1 MPRKIG
7 IIGLGHV
14 GSAVAHGLI
23 AQGAADE
30 YVFIDSNQE
39 KVQAEA
45 VDFADAQANLP
56 HSAHIEVNDWEGL
69 ADADVVIVALGKIAL
84 QNNNPSHDRFIELPF
99 TAKQVPAVAEKLKA
113 TAFQGVLIVIT
124 NPVDVI
130 TTLFQRY
137 TGYPKHKV
145 IGTGTLLDTARMQ
158 RALGSALKLDPRSIS
173 GYNLGEHGNS
183 QFTAW
188 STVRVLDRPILDLT
202 SSYHLDLDQL
212 DADAKAGG
220 FTVFNG
226 KKFTSY
232 GIASA
237 AIRLAQ
243 AVMTDSHSELVF
255 SNYLDAYG
263 LYLSYPAILGRKGV
277 LAPVELTLLPS
288 EEAKLA
294 ASYQY
299 VKTKYDELINES

>member
-1 MPRKIG
+1 MTRKIG

-23 AQGAADE
+23 TQGAADD
-30 YVFIDSNQE
+30 YVFIDPNE
-39 KVQAEA
+39 KKVQAEA
-45 VDFADAQANLP
+45 LDFADANANL
-56 HSAHIEVNDWEGL
+56 AYQVNITVNDWTAL
-69 ADADVVIVALGKIAL
+69 DDADLIIVALGKIAL
-84 QNNNPSHDRFIELPF
+84 QGNNPSHDRFIELPF
-99 TAKQVPAVAEKLKA
+99 TAKQVPTVAEKLRA

-158 RALGSALKLDPRSIS
+158 RAVGQALKLDPRSVS

-188 STVRVLDRPILDLT
+188 STVRVLNQPIVDLIER
-202 SSYHLDLDQL
+202 YHLDLDQL
-212 DADAKAGG
+212 DAEAKAGG
-220 FTVFNG
+220 FTVFDG
-226 KKFTSY
+226 KKFTSF
-232 GIASA
+232 GIAAA

-243 AVMTDSHSELVF
+243 AVLSDSHSELVF
-255 SNYLDAYG
+255 SNYLAAYN
-263 LYLSYPAILGRKGV
+263 LYLSYPAILGRQGV
-277 LAPVELTLLPS
+277 IASVPLTLLPN
-288 EEAKLA
+288 EEAKLT
-294 ASYQY
+294 ASYHY
-299 VKTKYDELINES
+299 VNDKFHALID